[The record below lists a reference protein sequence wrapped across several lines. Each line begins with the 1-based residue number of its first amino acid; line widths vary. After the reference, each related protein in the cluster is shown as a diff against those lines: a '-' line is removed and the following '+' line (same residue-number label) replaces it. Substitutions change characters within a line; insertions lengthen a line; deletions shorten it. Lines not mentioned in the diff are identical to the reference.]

1 MESKEVL
8 SIKNEIEEL
17 QQKQYSLLETAIK
30 KEVQNIF
37 KTQKRLVKFTD
48 VMGTSFFTDK
58 KGNNVD
64 LMESY
69 LNKRYDYE
77 TRVSFPYFE
86 TLVELYRLIPNFCI
100 GETIQRT

>member
-17 QQKQYSLLETAIK
+17 QQKQYSLLEIAIK

-37 KTQKRLVKFTD
+37 KTQKRLVEFTD
-48 VMGTSFFTDK
+48 VMGATFFTDK
-58 KGNNVD
+58 KGNDVD

-69 LNKRYDYE
+69 MNKRYDYE

-100 GETIQRT
+100 GETIHRT